1 MKKHITRNYYWV
13 LILVIAQ
20 LCTSCSTR
28 YHSLGLFTTGYN
40 NIRFAKDGFTIT
52 FRANK
57 YTTSE
62 DVRKFALR
70 RASELAIQ
78 NGFTCFQIV
87 SEKDISD
94 TVHITTSSKTK
105 LVVSPGLEIVIRCF
119 KDKSDPHSI
128 DAKEFLYYNS

>member
-1 MKKHITRNYYWV
+1 MKKHIYRNYYWI
-13 LILVIAQ
+13 LLLVIVE
-20 LCTSCSTR
+20 LSTSCSTG

-70 RASELAIQ
+70 RASELALQ
-78 NGFTCFQIV
+78 NGYTYFQIV

-94 TVHITTSSKTK
+94 KVHITTSSKTK

-119 KDKSDPHSI
+119 KDKGDSYGI

>member
-1 MKKHITRNYYWV
+1 M
-13 LILVIAQ
+13 
-20 LCTSCSTR
+20 
-28 YHSLGLFTTGYN
+28 
-40 NIRFAKDGFTIT
+40 RFAQDGFTIT

-70 RASELAIQ
+70 RASELALQ
-78 NGFTCFQIV
+78 NGFTYFQIV

-94 TVHITTSSKTK
+94 KVHITTTSKTK

-119 KDKSDPHSI
+119 KDKDEPYNI

>member
-1 MKKHITRNYYWV
+1 MKKHIYRNYYWI
-13 LILVIAQ
+13 LLLVIAT
-20 LCTSCSTR
+20 LCRSCSTR
-28 YHSLGLFTTGYN
+28 YHSLGLFATGYN
-40 NIRFAKDGFTIT
+40 NVRFAQDGFTIT

-70 RASELAIQ
+70 RASELALQ
-78 NGFTCFQIV
+78 NGFTYFQIV

-94 TVHITTSSKTK
+94 KVHITTTSKTK

-119 KDKSDPHSI
+119 KDKDEPYNI